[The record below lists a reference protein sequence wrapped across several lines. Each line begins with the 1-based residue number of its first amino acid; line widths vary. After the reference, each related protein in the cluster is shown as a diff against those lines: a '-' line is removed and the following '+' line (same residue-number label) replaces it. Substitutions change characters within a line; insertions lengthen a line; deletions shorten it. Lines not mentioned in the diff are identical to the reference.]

1 MFIQNKDICI
11 RNVESSDCE
20 QLATWWND
28 GSVMAHAGFPNGL
41 GTSADIIR
49 EQLSEDTD
57 DTRRRLVIEYQDKL
71 IGEMSYTNI
80 GDNTAQMGIKICD
93 PDYQNRGLGKVI
105 LSMLIKELF
114 SRGYE
119 KIVLDTN
126 LKNLRAQH
134 VYETIGFQKLR
145 VNIDAWIDQ
154 VGKPQSFID
163 YELTP
168 ATFNDFS

>member
-1 MFIQNKDICI
+1 MLIRKKDICI
-11 RNVESSDCE
+11 RNVESADCE

-28 GSVMAHAGFPNGL
+28 GSVMAHAGFPHGL

-49 EQLSEDTD
+49 EQLSNDTD
-57 DTRRRLVIEYQDKL
+57 DTRRRLIIEYQDKL

-80 GDNTAQMGIKICD
+80 GNNTAQMGIKICD
-93 PDYQNRGLGKVI
+93 PEYQNRGLGKII
-105 LSMLIKELF
+105 LSMLINELF

-126 LKNLRAQH
+126 LRNLRAQH
-134 VYETIGFQKLR
+134 VYETIGFQKVK

-154 VGKPQSFID
+154 VGVPQSFID

-168 ATFNDFS
+168 DTFNDFS

>member
-1 MFIQNKDICI
+1 MLIRKKDICI
-11 RNVESSDCE
+11 RNVESADCE

-28 GSVMAHAGFPNGL
+28 GSVMAHAGFPHGL

-49 EQLSEDTD
+49 EQLSNDTD
-57 DTRRRLVIEYQDKL
+57 DTRRRLIIEYQDKL

-80 GDNTAQMGIKICD
+80 GNNTAQMGIKICD
-93 PDYQNRGLGKVI
+93 PEYQNRGLGKII

-134 VYETIGFQKLR
+134 VYETIGFRKIK

-154 VGKPQSFID
+154 VGVPQSFID

-168 ATFNDFS
+168 DTFNDFS

>member
-1 MFIQNKDICI
+1 MLIRKKDICI
-11 RNVESSDCE
+11 RNVESADCE

-28 GSVMAHAGFPNGL
+28 GSVMAHAGFPHGL

-49 EQLSEDTD
+49 EQLSNDTD
-57 DTRRRLVIEYQDKL
+57 DTRRRLIIEYQDKL

-80 GDNTAQMGIKICD
+80 GNKTAQMGIKICD
-93 PDYQNRGLGKVI
+93 PEYQNRGLGKII

-134 VYETIGFQKLR
+134 VYETIGFRKIK

-154 VGKPQSFID
+154 VGVPQSFID

-168 ATFNDFS
+168 DTFNDFS

>member
-1 MFIQNKDICI
+1 MLIRNNDISI
-11 RNVESSDCE
+11 RNVESADCQ
-20 QLATWWND
+20 QLADWWND

-49 EQLSEDTD
+49 EQLSDDTD

-80 GDNTAQMGIKICD
+80 GNNTAKMGIKICD
-93 PDYQNRGLGKVI
+93 PAYQNRGLGKII
-105 LSMLIKELF
+105 LSSLIKELF

-134 VYETIGFQKLR
+134 VYETIGFQKTR

-154 VGKPQSFID
+154 VGVPQSLID

-168 ATFNDFS
+168 ETFNDFS